1 MHITIANVQYILVK
15 FSIMFLKGNIC
26 LPYFFYLGE
35 KYSQLP
41 FDPCIKTEYFN
52 VNTFIFQRYRKFIN
66 TWFEIML
73 NICGFES
80 YIPAIHSKN
89 ILTKNMHVFEATFT
103 HMKIYFLVRDYFFLH
118 CHSKYSCTY
127 VHIFNSPL
135 VYMGILSKFTMQ
147 MTVKYDY
154 YTEKV
159 ESNIS

>member
-1 MHITIANVQYILVK
+1 MSYFNILRHKALKKHNVHVYTEVTLKMPLLTMHIPTANGQYILVK

-35 KYSQLP
+35 KCSQLP

-52 VNTFIFQRYRKFIN
+52 VNTFIFQRCRKFIN

-80 YIPAIHSKN
+80 SIPAIYSKN

-103 HMKIYFLVRDYFFLH
+103 HMEIYFLIRDYFFFH
-118 CHSKYSCTY
+118 C
-127 VHIFNSPL
+127 
-135 VYMGILSKFTMQ
+135 
-147 MTVKYDY
+147 
-154 YTEKV
+154 
-159 ESNIS
+159 